1 MKLFVASLPAD
12 FDETDF
18 REMFEL
24 YGEITSAKLVTD
36 RATGKSKGFGFIE
49 MPDRMEALSTIE
61 ALNGAKIKGKKLS
74 VMEADEQRKGPG
86 GPGGGGGFNRDRG
99 GDRGGYGGGGGYN
112 RDRGGDRGGYGGGGD
127 RGGYNRDR
135 GNDRGGYGG
144 GGDRGG
150 YGGGGDRGGYGGDR
164 GGYNNDRG
172 NSGGG
177 YGGGDRSGYGG
188 DRDRDRNSDD
198 RPPRNRY

>member
-1 MKLFVASLPAD
+1 MKLFVASLPSD

-49 MPDRMEALSTIE
+49 MPDRMEALQTIE

-86 GPGGGGGFNRDRG
+86 GPSGGGGFNRDRG
-99 GDRGGYGGGGGYN
+99 GFGGGDRGGFN

-150 YGGGGDRGGYGGDR
+150 YNRDRGNDRGGYGGGSDR
-164 GGYNNDRG
+164 G
-172 NSGGG
+172 S
-177 YGGGDRSGYGG
+177 YGS
-188 DRDRDRNSDD
+188 DRNSDE